1 MSLAG
6 HRTAL
11 DPHLAVLNFSDTE
24 ITFVD
29 GLGKGIG
36 LLRNL
41 TSLVLNLIGTEIIS
55 MDKVVR
61 NGVIRGLISL
71 VLNLSYAGTTSVTSF
86 ARASDC

>member
-6 HRTAL
+6 HRTTL

-36 LLRNL
+36 LLWNL
-41 TSLVLNLIGTEIIS
+41 TRWYCTWLPTVCLLV
-55 MDKVVR
+55 
-61 NGVIRGLISL
+61 
-71 VLNLSYAGTTSVTSF
+71 SYAILVGY
-86 ARASDC
+86 C